1 MLKMV
6 RGLRPISARRRLRRR
21 IIKALALNK
30 RGEVRK
36 DGLSLNHFDNR
47 IEIEWRARNV
57 HPWDRDLPPAPA
69 ARFFAEQC
77 LDDANAALERLF
89 AILPEINVI
98 EFRVIDPT
106 SRALILSGC
115 VTRKEAEAVRAE
127 SSGMKLKKLGVRY
140 QLNNWRFEPIV

>member
-21 IIKALALNK
+21 IIKALALNR

-57 HPWDRDLPPAPA
+57 HPWDRDLAPAPA
-69 ARFFAEQC
+69 ARLFAEQC

-89 AILPEINVI
+89 AILPEVNVI

-106 SRALILSGC
+106 SLAQILSGS
-115 VTRKEAEAVRAE
+115 VTRKDAEAVRAM
-127 SSGMKLKKLGVRY
+127 SSGMKLKEQGVRY
-140 QLNNWRFEPIV
+140 RLNNWRFEPIV